1 MKIRVLYEENIKNGH
16 KFYTTIDIPDNDY
29 SIILDID
36 YEQRLAEAK
45 PEKKAEVKR
54 CETVQEMF
62 DLMNSKEYNN
72 WRRFHRHLGNPTA
85 IDSSDLDILMILPER
100 EYLRHDSLKENG
112 QSRLLQSVRQAIMN
126 TYPRSDIR
134 ADGQV
139 VKIAFSDGM
148 KFEILPAFKNAD
160 WYGNWDG
167 TYKYP
172 DSNMGGNWRSTNPKT
187 EQDAM
192 KSKNASS
199 NGLLFDTCKH
209 MRFVR
214 DNYFSSYHLSGIV
227 IDSFVYNAIGGW
239 RWTPPGNGSSAAS
252 GTYEKVLL
260 DYLNQNS
267 VWGMLSLTAPGS
279 GQSVSTESSLECL
292 KKVINYIV

>member
-1 MKIRVLYEENIKNGH
+1 MSDYVRKRGEVISQDIRSTIARRYHTVTAAINREFWNNSSDTQNSLYVGS
-16 KFYTTIDIPDNDY
+16 YG
-29 SIILDID
+29 
-36 YEQRLAEAK
+36 R
-45 PEKKAEVKR
+45 
-54 CETVQEMF
+54 
-62 DLMNSKEYNN
+62 
-72 WRRFHRHLGNPTA
+72 GTA

-100 EYLRHDSLKENG
+100 EYVRHDSLKGNG

-148 KFEILPAFKNAD
+148 KFEILPVFKNID

-172 DSNMGGNWRSTNPKT
+172 DSNMGGNWQSTNPKA

-199 NGLLFDTCKH
+199 NGLLYDTCKH
-209 MRFVR
+209 IRFVR

-227 IDSFVYNAIGGW
+227 IDSFVYHAIGEW
-239 RWTPPGNGSSAAS
+239 RWTPPGNDSSAAG
-252 GTYEKVLL
+252 GTYERVLL
-260 DYLNQNS
+260 DYINQNS